1 MDPNIIFWSHA
12 ENQLSKPFANG
23 FYRQFFRTLLITAI
37 RQHKIHSEMVK
48 QAFHAFGMVWN
59 TKEAAVIY
67 RSKFWSACDELKL
80 WGELPMY
87 MGTL

>member
-1 MDPNIIFWSHA
+1 
-12 ENQLSKPFANG
+12 
-23 FYRQFFRTLLITAI
+23 
-37 RQHKIHSEMVK
+37 MVK

-87 MGTL
+87 MGGPYNAQSQVNRSDGTNSKVKLKFWLISHSKIMKNHDFLPFLHF